1 MFPTRS
7 TGYFPV
13 AVSLREREPGRAV
26 IRHKGAV
33 LVIVMIVLIIMTVLG
48 VAAIRNTLLEEKM
61 AGNMLDRDMAFQAAE
76 SALRAAEKY
85 IELNIISTLT
95 FDTDGTDGFYDNTD
109 DRLWAHIDWDANDSR
124 EYAGFDSSYNVGTPP
139 RYIVQHLTT
148 TGSATEELNQDN
160 YGQGTG
166 AGVVAVFLI
175 TARGTGGSESA
186 VVYLQST
193 YGKRL

>member
-1 MFPTRS
+1 MGRYPTGAADQSQVRQA
-7 TGYFPV
+7 PRV
-13 AVSLREREPGRAV
+13 
-26 IRHKGAV
+26 RHTGAV
-33 LVIVMIVLIIMTVLG
+33 LVIVMIVLIIMTILG

-85 IELNIISTLT
+85 IELNVISTLT
-95 FDTDGTDGFYDNTD
+95 FDADGTDGFYNNAD

-124 EYAGFDSSYNVGTPP
+124 EYSDFDSSYNVGTPP
-139 RYIVQHLTT
+139 RYVIQHLTT
-148 TGSATEELNQDN
+148 TSSDIEELNQDN